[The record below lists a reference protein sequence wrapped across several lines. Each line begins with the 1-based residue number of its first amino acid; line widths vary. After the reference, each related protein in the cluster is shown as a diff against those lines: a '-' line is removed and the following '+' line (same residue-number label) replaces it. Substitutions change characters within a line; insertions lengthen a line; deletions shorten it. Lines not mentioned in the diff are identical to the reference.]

1 MTSGQSNLK
10 SLLGLCFIFLLSF
23 PAIGRS
29 APIAIDPA
37 YGVIEFAENVGS
49 PSGMTLS
56 GAGDLFL
63 TDYAGWRVIRIS
75 APFQSGSNPPLVV
88 ASNIAYPTDLAFASD
103 GRLLVTSST
112 GPGSNI
118 VQVAPDGSTSVFASG
133 FSYPTSIIAVG
144 NQLYVT
150 PGGDGTL
157 VRVDLSGNV
166 YPFLS
171 GFSAPNGPYGVSY
184 DGSTT
189 LYFVD
194 HGTGRIFKTDL
205 AGNVT
210 LLGTLTPFGVSETA
224 VAPDGTVFVNDLLAA
239 TVYRID
245 SQGNITPFATGFS
258 GKSIPLFAGPG
269 PMVVDH
275 IGNLFV
281 GDGNSVWKFTP
292 PPGVA
297 LNNFLN
303 EIIRS
308 GLPESAKTGIVA
320 RLSRAIDI
328 LGDSN
333 SANDTAACGI
343 LGSVTNE
350 IRAMQKSGKLSSF
363 EADLLQQSADAV
375 GTIMGCQ

>member
-1 MTSGQSNLK
+1 MTNGRVSLYN
-10 SLLGLCFIFLLSF
+10 LLGLSFIFLLSF
-23 PAIGRS
+23 PVIGRS

-63 TDYAGWRVIRIS
+63 TDYAGWRVIKIS
-75 APFQSGSNPPLVV
+75 APFQSGSNPPLVY

-112 GPGSNI
+112 GPSSNI
-118 VQVAPDGSTSVFASG
+118 VQVAPDGSTSIFSTG
-133 FSYPTSIIAVG
+133 FSYPTSIVAVG

-150 PGGDGTL
+150 NSGDGSI
-157 VRVDLSGNV
+157 VRVNASGVVSPFVSGLSV
-166 YPFLS
+166 
-171 GFSAPNGPYGVSY
+171 PNGPFGVSY
-184 DGSTT
+184 DGAAA

-194 HGTGRIFKTDL
+194 HGTGRIFRTDL

-224 VAPDGTVFVNDLLAA
+224 VAPDGTVFVNDLLSA
-239 TVYRID
+239 TIYRID

-269 PMVVDH
+269 PMVFDH

-303 EIIRS
+303 EIMRS

-320 RLSRAIDI
+320 RLGRAIDI
-328 LGDSN
+328 LSDGN
-333 SANDTAACGI
+333 SGNDTAACGI
-343 LGSVTNE
+343 LSSVTNE
-350 IRAMQKSGKLSSF
+350 ISAKQRSGKLSAF
-363 EADLLQQSADAV
+363 EGDQLRQSADAV